1 MFGRDL
7 TARRSGRLM
16 GFLDIGSSKNTCLI
30 ALPDRGE
37 RRSALGATIVGAAV
51 LQSRGVK
58 SGVVTDFEEAA
69 HSVRSCISQA
79 ESMAGDTLDQVTM
92 AFSCGRI
99 RSQIFSANSDVPSVV
114 VTPEDISK
122 CLRGGQE
129 FAVRD
134 GRKLVHF
141 DAFGFRLDGQS
152 VGSDPRG
159 MAASKV
165 SADMHAVTADD
176 GPLRNMALL
185 VEKCFLVPDRFILAP
200 YASAIAAT
208 TAEERRLGVTSIDIG
223 AGTIKIAMF
232 SDGHFVHADVIPVGS
247 DHITFDIAREL
258 QTSFAEAKRIKALY
272 GTLVSAQ
279 SDSHETFS
287 YSLTGNDEGSMHH
300 STKAALAG
308 IISHRAAMI
317 ASLIGEKLDRCGM
330 GDYVGD
336 RIVLTG
342 GGAQLVGMAEFMA
355 NRLSRS
361 VRVAKPCAS
370 FELPKM
376 LADLSFSTAVGMVAA
391 EFNFAKKAV
400 RVDSKEEAAPQG
412 YLGRVG
418 HWLMAGF

>member
-7 TARRSGRLM
+7 TSRRSGRLV

-30 ALPDRGE
+30 AHPDRPDQ
-37 RRSALGATIVGAAV
+37 RSALGGKIVGVSV

-58 SGVVTDFEEAA
+58 SGVVTNFEEAA
-69 HSVRSCISQA
+69 HAVRSCISQA
-79 ESMAGDTLDQVTM
+79 ERMAGDTLDHVDVG
-92 AFSCGRI
+92 FSCGRI
-99 RSQIFSANSDVPSVV
+99 RSQIFSANADVPTGVV
-114 VTPEDISK
+114 RSDDIAK
-122 CLRGGQE
+122 CVRGARA

-134 GRKLVHF
+134 GRNLVHF
-141 DAFGFRLDGQS
+141 DAFGYRLDGQI

-159 MAASKV
+159 MAASKL
-165 SADMHAVTADD
+165 SADVHAVTADD
-176 GPLRNMALL
+176 GPLRNMAVL
-185 VEKCFLVPDRFILAP
+185 VEKCFLVPSRFVLSP
-200 YASAIAAT
+200 YTSALAAT
-208 TAEERRLGVTSIDIG
+208 TQDERQHGITAIDIG
-223 AGTIKIAMF
+223 AGTIKIGMF

-287 YSLTGNDEGSMHH
+287 YSLAGVDEGGMHH
-300 STKAALAG
+300 TTKAALAG

-317 ASLIGEKLDRCGM
+317 ASLIGERLDRCGM
-330 GDYVGD
+330 EEFVGD

-342 GGAQLVGMAEFMA
+342 GGAQLVGTAEFMA

-361 VRVAKPCAS
+361 VRIARPCS
-370 FELPKM
+370 SYELPKM
-376 LADLSFSTAVGMVAA
+376 LADLSFSTVVGMVAA
-391 EFNFAKKAV
+391 EFSSAKSV
-400 RVDSKEEAAPQG
+400 MRVDNKEALPQG

-418 HWLMAGF
+418 HWLMAGL